1 MWENIKPNFRRL
13 KQKMKKKIL
22 ITLFITFL
30 IFVSISSIVFSKTS
44 SVEDNT
50 KSEIFD
56 SVFNFGMKVGAILYI
71 ILLILWSY
79 FIFGDRLR
87 NSKKKYGGIAKQKNI
102 NYCRELPQYINLEN
116 AYASLYYCSRIDTK
130 TLKNGIIGAFILK
143 WYNNDNIVIT
153 KKENKVFTIDL
164 QDGDFPKTEIEQE
177 LYDILK
183 MTAGNNNIID
193 NNELKEWTR
202 NHKKIIQNWHDKIL
216 SSVFTDF
223 LRGEAETLLGL
234 KQFLLD
240 YSLINERSH
249 IEVKL
254 WEQYLIYAQLLGI
267 SDKVNKEFS
276 SVYPDY
282 SKNID
287 LSLNGIVKME
297 IKLVQIQMFLWVPLA
312 LAIIPTVIISLIYY
326 MILLLL

>member
-1 MWENIKPNFRRL
+1 M
-13 KQKMKKKIL
+13 KMKTV

-44 SVEDNT
+44 SLEDNN

-56 SVFNFGMKVGAILYI
+56 LVFNFGMKVGAILYI
-71 ILLILWSY
+71 IFLIPWSY
-79 FIFGDRLR
+79 FIFGDKLR
-87 NSKKKYGGIAKQKNI
+87 KGKKKYGGIAKQKNI
-102 NYCRELPQYINLEN
+102 NYCRELPQWINLEN

-143 WYNNDNIVIT
+143 WYNDDNIMIT
-153 KKENKVFTIDL
+153 KKENKIFNIDL

-183 MTAGNNNIID
+183 MAAGNNNIID
-193 NNELKEWTR
+193 NNELKVWSR
-202 NHKKIIQNWHDKIL
+202 NHKEIIQDWHEKIL
-216 SSVFTDF
+216 SNVFTDS

-234 KQFLLD
+234 KKFLLD

-249 IEVKL
+249 IEIKL

-267 SDKVNKEFS
+267 SKEVNKEFS

-282 SKNID
+282 SQNID
-287 LSLNGIVKME
+287 LSLNGIVEME
-297 IKLVQIQMFLWVPLA
+297 IKLVQIQLFLWLPVGLC
-312 LAIIPTVIISLIYY
+312 IIPTVIISFVYY
-326 MILLLL
+326 MMLLSLH